1 VSNRCSFR
9 RSIYYIRNEKV
20 VLTPDLWQDIADA
33 FEDAENS
40 ELAQALRAKLDV
52 GPTASDA
59 LRWQNVSEERA

>member
-1 VSNRCSFR
+1 
-9 RSIYYIRNEKV
+9 